1 MPLYFTDKKKHW
13 PPAKPVQYLLAGGAL
28 LLAIAILVGW
38 LLLRFVYTDEPGTN
52 TPNTTTTTSKPTI
65 ELPDNSYCLF
75 IIEDTGYERFAI
87 IELAPAENRI
97 TVDPIPSTLQL
108 SENESLAQM
117 YQRTKAAQVVRA
129 VADHYQLPLEHYVSL
144 SMAELERLVRTW
156 GGSLRMAPPEEMMYQ
171 DEKGKDRVLYAE
183 SVAMTPQQLEA
194 MLLNTN
200 WKSEDSYMGL
210 AADVATAL
218 FNQMLTPNRNL
229 QQCFSDLSAHTS
241 WKIHHFTNYQKALNH
256 LANQN
261 DGHIAEKGVVVP
273 TK

>member
-1 MPLYFTDKKKHW
+1 MPLYFTDKRKRW
-13 PPAKPVQYLLAGGAL
+13 PPSKPMQYLLAGGAL
-28 LLAIAILVGW
+28 LLAIVILVGW

-52 TPNTTTTTSKPTI
+52 TPNTTSTTSTQTI

-75 IIEDTGYERFAI
+75 IIEDAGYERFAI

-97 TVDPIPSTLQL
+97 TVDAIPATLQL
-108 SENESLAQM
+108 SANESLAQM
-117 YQRTKAAQVVRA
+117 YQRTKAAQIVRA
-129 VADHYQLPLEHYVSL
+129 VANHYQLPLEHYVSL
-144 SMAELERLVRTW
+144 SIAELEGLIRTW
-156 GGSLRMAPPEEMMYQ
+156 GSSLRMAPPEEMVYQ

-183 SVAMTPQQLEA
+183 STAMTPQQIEA
-194 MLLNTN
+194 MLRNTE
-200 WKSEDSYMGL
+200 WKSEASNNGL
-210 AADVATAL
+210 AADIAAAL

-261 DGHIAEKGVVVP
+261 DGHIAEKGVVLP